1 MGVKQIH
8 RPPKNLWE
16 RVYVFEI
23 ARGLGITLKHAL
35 LSWFRPGH
43 MPTYEYPEVK
53 RPLAERFRGRH
64 RIRRRPD
71 GSPACVAC
79 YCCQTV
85 CPPQCIDIT
94 AEESDDPAVEKRPR
108 EFRINLLRC
117 IFCGMC
123 VEACPKDAIYMTHD
137 YELADRT
144 REKLQLDLE
153 DLLEDGGDP
162 EGEG

>member
-1 MGVKQIH
+1 MGVKQIY

-16 RVYVFEI
+16 RLYIFEI

-35 LSWFRPGH
+35 LSWFKPGH

-64 RIRRRPD
+64 RIRKR
-71 GSPACVAC
+71 AC

-85 CPPQCIDIT
+85 CPSGCIDIV
-94 AEESDDPAVEKRPR
+94 AEESDDPAMEKRPK
-108 EFRINLLRC
+108 EFKINLLRC

-123 VEACPKDAIYMTHD
+123 VEACPKDAIYMSHD
-137 YELADRT
+137 YELANRT
-144 REKLQLDLE
+144 REQLKLGLE
-153 DLLEDGGDP
+153 DLLDDREE
-162 EGEG
+162 EG